1 MVIFLSYMTF
11 FGAMQLSFDKL
22 ENLQKDEGFWN
33 YFVQGIEWGFGN
45 WEVDFE
51 WGFWRWF
58 LFFFTIFTVAIM
70 MLNVLIAI
78 VGETFNEY

>member
-1 MVIFLSYMTF
+1 
-11 FGAMQLSFDKL
+11 
-22 ENLQKDEGFWN
+22 
-33 YFVQGIEWGFGN
+33 VQGIEWGFGN